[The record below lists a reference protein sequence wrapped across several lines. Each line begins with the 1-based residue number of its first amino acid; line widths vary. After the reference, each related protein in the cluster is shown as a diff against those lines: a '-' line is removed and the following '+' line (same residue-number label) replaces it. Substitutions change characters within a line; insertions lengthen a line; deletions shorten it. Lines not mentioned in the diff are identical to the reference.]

1 MNFLD
6 RFRRKPPEIRV
17 LDLLDKHLAQCVASS
32 DHLLL
37 AMETKLKGN
46 IDESRRHIATVAQS
60 EGNADRIR
68 REIINELAEGIL
80 PPLNKEDMMELVYQ
94 LDEVADWSKEAG
106 RILDIIDMSLVPE
119 ILRTHLSEQTKL
131 ANQCTQSLKRVVK
144 YLYTDHEKA
153 LEECNQVEA
162 LEHEMDDKYIEI
174 LNGIYTE
181 APEPR
186 LIFMLK
192 ELAQTIEMIGD
203 SCEDTADLIRVVV
216 VSTFN

>member
-1 MNFLD
+1 MKILEL
-6 RFRRKPPEIRV
+6 FRRKPPEIKI
-17 LDLLDKHLAQCVASS
+17 LDLLDKHLAQCVSAN

-37 AMETKLKGN
+37 AMETKLAGN
-46 IDESRRHIATVAQS
+46 MEETRQHIASSARS
-60 EGNADRIR
+60 EGKADTIR

-119 ILRTHLSEQTKL
+119 NLRTLLSEQTKL
-131 ANQCTQSLKRVVK
+131 ANLCTKSLNKVVK

-153 LEECNQVEA
+153 LDECNQVEII
-162 LEHEMDDKYIEI
+162 EHQMDDKYIEI
-174 LNGIYTE
+174 LNGIYSE

-192 ELAQTIEMIGD
+192 ELAHTIEMTGD

-216 VSTFN
+216 VSTFS